1 MTRQPSRAVLR
12 RPSHLLLA
20 APVAASL
27 LTVSARSGSSDNRG
41 STGGASS
48 TYGFDAA
55 KQDPSAPI
63 TGLTAGG
70 TKE

>member
-20 APVAASL
+20 AAVAASL
-27 LTVSARSGSSDNRG
+27 LTVSACSSDNGG